1 MDVARGM
8 VPAGYELD
16 VLDSKD
22 ERFPQALKEAEY
34 YMGFAR
40 GEMTPDFYR
49 GAPRLKLI
57 QLISAGYDRLD
68 VEAARQARVPVS
80 NNGGANSVAVAEH
93 TMMLILVVYKRL
105 AWMHNNVVAG
115 KWRVG
120 DLGDQRCYELAGKTL
135 GIVGLGTIGKKVA
148 RRAPAFDM
156 RILYYDIVRLSEDQE
171 DALGVRFALL
181 PELLRTSDV
190 VSLHVPLN
198 AVTRSMMGA

>member
-34 YMGFAR
+34 FMGFAR
-40 GEMTPDFYR
+40 GEMTADFYR
-49 GAPRLKLI
+49 SAPRLKLI

-68 VEAARQARVPVS
+68 VEAARQARVPVA

-115 KWRVG
+115 EWRGG
-120 DLGDQRCYELAGKTL
+120 DLGGPEGYGLAGTR
-135 GIVGLGTIGKKVA
+135 
-148 RRAPAFDM
+148 RRASGGGTA
-156 RILYYDIVRLSEDQE
+156 
-171 DALGVRFALL
+171 G
-181 PELLRTSDV
+181 
-190 VSLHVPLN
+190 
-198 AVTRSMMGA
+198 